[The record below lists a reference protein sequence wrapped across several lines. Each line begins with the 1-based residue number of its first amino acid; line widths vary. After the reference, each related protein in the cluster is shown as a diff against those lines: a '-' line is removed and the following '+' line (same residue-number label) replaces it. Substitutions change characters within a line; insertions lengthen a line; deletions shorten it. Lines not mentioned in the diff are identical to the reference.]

1 VTLLAPQP
9 FHRLWELGLIFYNGT
24 FKHGD

>member
-1 VTLLAPQP
+1 VTLLAPRP
-9 FHRLWELGLIFYNGT
+9 FHRLVELGLIFYNGT